1 MYNYSVYVIGE
12 TWWPNKFACQLHSK
26 QIPFCTLLFTYK
38 KKRFGPELYLIQSQI
53 FQPSYKG
60 TIGKLLEQTEQI
72 WLGFYSG
79 VSFSPQYFG
88 HYFL

>member
-1 MYNYSVYVIGE
+1 MYKVRLGG
-12 TWWPNKFACQLHSK
+12 PLNKFACQRHFPRQTKSILRASLYI
-26 QIPFCTLLFTYK
+26 QL
-38 KKRFGPELYLIQSQI
+38 KRFGPELFLTQSQI

-72 WLGFYSG
+72 WFGFYSG